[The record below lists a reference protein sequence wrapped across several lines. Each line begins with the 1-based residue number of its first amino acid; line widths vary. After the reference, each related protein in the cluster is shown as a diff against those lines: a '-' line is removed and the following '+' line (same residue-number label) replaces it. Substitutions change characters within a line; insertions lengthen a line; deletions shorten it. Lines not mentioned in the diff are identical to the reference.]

1 MRTAAVK
8 SSPLW
13 MVTRESALTV
23 LVDYLTARKDELSK
37 PGEHRLE
44 FSTAALEAARDSF
57 SAMIRRG
64 EERLHRLCELLSQEL
79 LGEYDLQ
86 CVVVGEIPD
95 TGERFTVTRNLTS
108 RALYSQTDLDLGTR
122 ELHKLQ
128 VQGAQGWSQP
138 LLVANFVEY
147 LPTGANK
154 HSIHKFLSRIK
165 AEEEIWN
172 KVVDEIFHLD
182 ALVRR
187 DKTLRHLSR
196 YVKDVFGLKAVVS
209 DGQRHSRDLQRTL
222 RALRFEPAIL
232 ERHRVPVGEST
243 LGLEF
248 LEVKDYLKENRKASG
263 WAALKSVVSWWD
275 CLFEIQIQAL
285 GSYHRE
291 RERLTRESHTSF
303 KSNRESLRNQ
313 IAQEIPLFGFYRDL
327 LRWLFRR
334 PDEPAPTFAGVE
346 IVVGD

>member
-1 MRTAAVK
+1 M

-13 MVTRESALTV
+13 MVTRGESALTV
-23 LVDYLTARKDELSK
+23 LVGYLTARKNDLEK
-37 PGEHRLE
+37 PGRHRLE
-44 FSTAALEAARDSF
+44 FSASELEAAREAF

-64 EERLHRLCELLSQEL
+64 EERLHRLCELLSEVF
-79 LGEYDLQ
+79 LGDYDLQ
-86 CVVVGEIPD
+86 CVVVGEVPNS
-95 TGERFTVTRNLTS
+95 GERFTVTRNITNQ
-108 RALYSQTDLDLGTR
+108 ALYSLTDLDLGTR
-122 ELHKLQ
+122 ELQRLQ
-128 VQGAQGWSQP
+128 VRSEDRWWCPS
-138 LLVANFVEY
+138 LVANFVEY
-147 LPTGANK
+147 LPTGANQ
-154 HSIHKFLSRIK
+154 HSLHKFLSRIK

-187 DKTLRHLSR
+187 DKALRHLSR
-196 YVKDVFGLKAVVS
+196 YVKDVFGLKAVVQ
-209 DGQRHSRDLQRTL
+209 DGQKHTRELQK
-222 RALRFEPAIL
+222 ALRSLRWSPEAL
-232 ERHRVPVGEST
+232 ERHQVPVGENT
-243 LGLEF
+243 LSLEF
-248 LEVKDYLKENRKASG
+248 LEVKDYLREGKRSG

-303 KSNRESLRNQ
+303 KASREGPRNQ

-334 PDEPAPTFAGVE
+334 PDEPAPTFPGVE
-346 IVVGD
+346 IVLHE